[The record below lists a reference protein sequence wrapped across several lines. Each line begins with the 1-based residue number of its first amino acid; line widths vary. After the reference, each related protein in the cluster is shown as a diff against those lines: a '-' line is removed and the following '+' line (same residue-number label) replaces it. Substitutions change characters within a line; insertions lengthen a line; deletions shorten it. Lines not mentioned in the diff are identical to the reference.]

1 MTDIVEVFW
10 NARPHLA
17 RAGIK
22 VGAAALDPRAER
34 LFNEVRTA
42 AGEAFPGCVT
52 LLRIVTRKEP
62 DVDLRAVRG
71 GVAVE
76 AAEVD
81 ALRARMDAAAEAA
94 LAVEETPAS

>member
-34 LFNEVRTA
+34 LFSDVRAA
-42 AGEAFPGCVT
+42 AGEVFPGSVT
-52 LLRIVTRKEP
+52 LVRIVTRKEP
-62 DVDLRAVRG
+62 AVDLRAVRG
-71 GVAVE
+71 GVALG
-76 AAEVD
+76 AAEVS
-81 ALRARMDAAAEAA
+81 ALRTRMDAAVEAA
-94 LAVEETPAS
+94 LAIEETPAS

>member
-1 MTDIVEVFW
+1 VTDIVEVFW

-34 LFNEVRTA
+34 LFSEVRTA
-42 AGEAFPGCVT
+42 AGEAFPGSVT
-52 LLRIVTRKEP
+52 LVRIVTRKEP

-71 GVAVE
+71 GVALD
-76 AAEVD
+76 ADEV
-81 ALRARMDAAAEAA
+81 ATLRSRMDAAAEAA
-94 LAVEETPAS
+94 LAIEETPAP